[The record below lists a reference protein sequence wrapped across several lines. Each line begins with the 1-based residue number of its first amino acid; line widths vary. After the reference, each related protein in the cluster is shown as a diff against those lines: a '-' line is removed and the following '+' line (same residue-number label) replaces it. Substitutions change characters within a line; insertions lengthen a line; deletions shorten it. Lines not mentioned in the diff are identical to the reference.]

1 MKNDFPDQKFS
12 SVNSP
17 SGLGSCVR
25 KVLGFKSIRGRFE
38 GLKPELRALG
48 YERIEV
54 RDKGFMFVK
63 EKYTK
68 DR

>member
-17 SGLGSCVR
+17 TGLGSCVR

-54 RDKGFMFVK
+54 TDKGFMFVK
-63 EKYTK
+63 KK
-68 DR
+68 

>member
-17 SGLGSCVR
+17 TGLGSCVR
-25 KVLGFKSIRGRFE
+25 KVLGFKSIRGRVQ
-38 GLKPELRALG
+38 GLKPELRAQG

-54 RDKGFMFVK
+54 TDKGFMFVK
-63 EKYTK
+63 EK
-68 DR
+68 